1 MKRAVKSSPLSLKW
15 QNFLLLTIAGIIN
28 SIGVIMF
35 LSPVSLYDS
44 GFSGTAM
51 LLSEITPPAC
61 TLSLFLLILNIP
73 FFLYGL
79 KRQGPAFTIYSL
91 YAVLI
96 YSLSAFLISDIF
108 PVDVAAS
115 SPVAGTDLLLCAV
128 FGGLVSGIGS
138 GLTIRFGGAIDGV
151 DVMAVIFAK
160 QIGLTVGTFIMI
172 YNVILYVIAGFLMH
186 SWIFSLYSIIT
197 YAIALKTI
205 DFIVEG
211 FDRAKAATIITTKP
225 EEISSALSEAFG
237 SGITLI
243 DAHGYYSNEG
253 KTIIYFVV
261 NRFQI
266 GRMRTIVH
274 DNDDA
279 AFISITEAADVF
291 GSNKK

>member
-1 MKRAVKSSPLSLKW
+1 
-15 QNFLLLTIAGIIN
+15 
-28 SIGVIMF
+28 
-35 LSPVSLYDS
+35 
-44 GFSGTAM
+44 
-51 LLSEITPPAC
+51 
-61 TLSLFLLILNIP
+61 
-73 FFLYGL
+73 
-79 KRQGPAFTIYSL
+79 
-91 YAVLI
+91 
-96 YSLSAFLISDIF
+96 
-108 PVDVAAS
+108 
-115 SPVAGTDLLLCAV
+115 
-128 FGGLVSGIGS
+128 
-138 GLTIRFGGAIDGV
+138 
-151 DVMAVIFAK
+151 
-160 QIGLTVGTFIMI
+160 
-172 YNVILYVIAGFLMH
+172 MH